1 MQQTEFKRG
10 RACSIK
16 TISLYYF
23 LDLKMEF
30 ALSMSLPIFFCIYV
44 SGSTAGA
51 LFLLMHLESKH
62 DATALVLPQTIQFV
76 QGWEYHVGKNPSAE
90 LSESNQMSDKRVQSL
105 SAAPKISYMCVSLF

>member
-1 MQQTEFKRG
+1 MQQIEFKRG

-62 DATALVLPQTIQFV
+62 DATALVLPQTVQFV
-76 QGWEYHVGKNPSAE
+76 QGWDSRSHSTGITLVRI
-90 LSESNQMSDKRVQSL
+90 LQQSCL
-105 SAAPKISYMCVSLF
+105 KAIK